1 MNQGLFWKIYH
12 TDHEDDFSVI
22 FGTIHVSISDQQL
35 IDRVTSI
42 IDRYGVVYTETS
54 LSKSDSNYLFSYIKL
69 KEPYVYGD
77 YFNADQFQKLRKI
90 IMKAANI
97 DLEDYKM
104 FRPIFILGLIYSQ
117 LIDGVESD
125 SKKLDD
131 LIWSYAEGQGKS
143 CRGLETIEEQVRIM
157 TQIPYS
163 YDFSQLKK
171 VGRNISTI
179 KRQLNQLIKIYLNE
193 DLRGLYKQS
202 SRSIGSLRPLLLYN
216 RNEIMAER
224 IFNIHTGERCFF
236 SFGAGHLTGNK
247 GVLNLLK
254 KKGLKVKKLEI
265 GL

>member
-1 MNQGLFWKIYH
+1 LNQGLFWKIYH
-12 TDHEDDFSVI
+12 PDHQDDHSVI
-22 FGTIHVSISDQQL
+22 FGTIHINISDQNL
-35 IDRVTSI
+35 INRITSS

-54 LSKSDSNYLFSYIKL
+54 LAKSDSNYLFNYIKL
-69 KEPYVYGD
+69 EKPYMYGD
-77 YFNADQFQKLRKI
+77 YFNIDQFQKLRKI

-117 LIDGVESD
+117 LMDRVVSD
-125 SKKLDD
+125 SQKLDD
-131 LIWSYAEGQGKS
+131 LIWSYAQEQGKS

-171 VGRNISTI
+171 MGRNISSI
-179 KRQLNQLIKIYLNE
+179 KRQLNQLIKLYLNE

-202 SRSIGSLRPLLLYN
+202 SRSIGNLRPLLLYN
-216 RNEIMAER
+216 RNEIMAQR
-224 IFNIHTGERCFF
+224 IFDIHSEERCFF

-254 KKGLKVKKLEI
+254 QKGMKVKKFEI
-265 GL
+265 RS

>member
-12 TDHEDDFSVI
+12 PDHHDDYSVI
-22 FGTIHVSISDQQL
+22 FGTIHVNITDQHLINRVTSL
-35 IDRVTSI
+35 IDRF
-42 IDRYGVVYTETS
+42 GVIYTETG
-54 LSKSDSNYLFSYIKL
+54 LAKSDSNYLFNYIKL
-69 KEPYVYGD
+69 KEPNVYGD
-77 YFNADQFQKLRKI
+77 YFNVDQFQKLRKI
-90 IMKAANI
+90 ILKAANI

-117 LIDGVESD
+117 LLDRGDSD
-125 SKKLDD
+125 SQKLDD

-143 CRGLETIEEQVRIM
+143 CRGIETIEEQVRIM

-171 VGRNISTI
+171 MGQNISSI
-179 KRQLNQLIKIYLNE
+179 KRQLNQLIKLYLNE

-202 SRSIGSLRPLLLYN
+202 SRSIGRLRPLLLYE
-216 RNEIMAER
+216 RNEIMAQR
-224 IFNIHTGERCFF
+224 IFDIHSEERCFF

-254 KKGLKVKKLEI
+254 KKGMKVKKLEI
-265 GL
+265 GS